1 MILVCKKHT
10 TMSATATKFPLTHQ
24 ELLEIGGGEIVRF
37 PASFDDYWEL
47 LREAQYKADYSNSE
61 IITMSYETNPHSKIV
76 SRLLAIFDR
85 LFAEEAYSVHD
96 SNRPV
101 YIHDFRAVHNP
112 DCSVVLEPARLF
124 EYQPGM
130 NAETTPLVVVEVLSK
145 TTRDYDYAEKLPHY
159 KQIPSLR
166 QIIYLESTKMFVTVY
181 ERSDDSP
188 QWINTDYSRPED
200 VVLVN
205 SRPVT
210 LAEIY
215 RKVTFE

>member
-1 MILVCKKHT
+1 
-10 TMSATATKFPLTHQ
+10 MSATATKFPLTHQ

-47 LREAQYKADYSNSE
+47 LGEAQYKADYSDSE
-61 IITMSYETNPHSKIV
+61 IIATSYETNPHSKIV
-76 SRLLAIFDR
+76 SRLLALFDHIFQTDA
-85 LFAEEAYSVHD
+85 FSVHD

-101 YIHDFRAVHNP
+101 YIPDFRAVHNP

-159 KQIPSLR
+159 KQIHTLR
-166 QIIYLESTKMFVTVY
+166 QIIYLESLIHKTKNAHPSAILWCHSTHK
-181 ERSDDSP
+181 SA
-188 QWINTDYSRPED
+188 
-200 VVLVN
+200 
-205 SRPVT
+205 T
-210 LAEIY
+210 L
-215 RKVTFE
+215 KW